1 MNSPK
6 ADSVNSYS
14 TNSNSRATYESTKE
28 RYEDV
33 DEDEEEEQE
42 EDDEEEITPAELI
55 EKLEQVN
62 ILFLKVFFSFN
73 FEFVYSSAGLTKSL
87 HLS

>member
-14 TNSNSRATYESTKE
+14 TNSRATYESTKE

-33 DEDEEEEQE
+33 EDEEEEQE

-55 EKLEQVN
+55 EKLEQVK
-62 ILFLKVFFSFN
+62 IFFSLVFI
-73 FEFVYSSAGLTKSL
+73 KI
-87 HLS
+87 